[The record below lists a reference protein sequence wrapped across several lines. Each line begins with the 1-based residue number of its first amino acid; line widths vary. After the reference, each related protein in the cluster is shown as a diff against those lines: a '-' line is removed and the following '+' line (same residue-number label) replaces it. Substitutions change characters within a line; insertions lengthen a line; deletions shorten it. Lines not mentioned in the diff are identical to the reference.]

1 MDSRFRGNDGEL
13 IMAIP
18 DFQTLMLPVLETVG
32 DKKEHL
38 FRDIVEILAV
48 KFSLT
53 QDERKI
59 LLPSGRYPT
68 FDNRVGWAKTYLK
81 KAGLVEQTKRSY
93 VSITQR
99 GLDVLASKPSIIN
112 MKFLEKFPEY
122 ISFRDDISE
131 PQQQENDTN
140 KVDITPEESLEEAYV
155 KVTGG
160 LASELLDNIKRC
172 SPAFFERLVVELLLA
187 MGYGG
192 SRAEAGRAIGQSGD
206 GGIDGI
212 IDEDKLGLDSIYIQA
227 KRWEGT
233 VGSPEIQ
240 KFVGAL
246 QGNRAH
252 KGVFITTSDFTKEA
266 KDYVKNIS
274 NKVVLING
282 LTLAKL
288 MIENNVGVSV
298 AATYQVKKIDS
309 DYFVDE

>member
-1 MDSRFRGNDGEL
+1 
-13 IMAIP
+13 MAIP
-18 DFQTLMLPVLETVG
+18 DYQTLMLPLLKRIADKQEHHFSTIVSVLSDE
-32 DKKEHL
+32 
-38 FRDIVEILAV
+38 FN
-48 KFSLT
+48 LT
-53 QDERKI
+53 QDEREC
-59 LLPSGRYPT
+59 LLPSGQMTTIKSRA
-68 FDNRVGWAKTYLK
+68 GWARTYLK
-81 KAGLVEQTKRSY
+81 KAGLLEQPNRGYVKITK
-93 VSITQR
+93 R
-99 GLDVLASKPSIIN
+99 GLDILDQKPDIIN
-112 MKFLEKFPEY
+112 VKLLEQFPEF
-122 ISFRDDISE
+122 IEFRDAGKSGIDIALDKSKISNPVNSE
-131 PQQQENDTN
+131 YS
-140 KVDITPEESLEEAYV
+140 PEETLLTIHENLNLL
-155 KVTGG
+155 
-160 LASELLDNIKRC
+160 LATELLDNIMLC
-172 SPAFFERLVVELLLA
+172 SPSFFERLVVELLLA

-192 SRAEAGRAIGQSGD
+192 SRADAGRAIGQSGD

-227 KRWEGT
+227 KRWEGV
-233 VGSPEIQ
+233 VGRPEIQ

-266 KDYVKNIS
+266 KDYVKNIT

>member
-1 MDSRFRGNDGEL
+1 M
-13 IMAIP
+13 IP
-18 DFQTLMLPVLETVG
+18 DFQSIMLPLLDAVKDG
-32 DKKEHL
+32 REHL
-38 FRDIVEILAV
+38 FRDLVEFLAS
-48 KFSLT
+48 KFNLSS
-53 QDERKI
+53 DERKH

-81 KAGLVEQTKRSY
+81 KAGLLAQSRRSY
-93 VSITQR
+93 ISITDR
-99 GLDVLASKPSIIN
+99 GVDVLASKPASIN
-112 MKFLEKFPEY
+112 MKYLEKFPEY
-122 ISFRDDISE
+122 LAFKDQSSE
-131 PQQQENDTN
+131 ETQKASTSIVTTSE
-140 KVDITPEESLEEAYV
+140 TPEELLEVAFGKLTTSLV
-155 KVTGG
+155 G
-160 LASELLDNIKRC
+160 ELLDNIKSC

-192 SRAEAGRAIGQSGD
+192 SRVEAGRAIGQSGD

-233 VGSPEIQ
+233 VGRPEIQ

-252 KGVFITTSDFTKEA
+252 KGVFITTSDFS
-266 KDYVKNIS
+266 KDAQEYVKNIS

-282 LTLAKL
+282 FTLAKL
-288 MIENNVGVSV
+288 MIENDVGVSTV
-298 AATYQVKKIDS
+298 SIYKVKKIDS

>member
-1 MDSRFRGNDGEL
+1 
-13 IMAIP
+13 MAIP
-18 DFQTLMLPVLETVG
+18 DFQSLMLPLLDAVKDGE
-32 DKKEHL
+32 EHL
-38 FRDIVEILAV
+38 FRDLVESLAA
-48 KFSLT
+48 KFNLSFE
-53 QDERKI
+53 ERKH

-81 KAGLVEQTKRSY
+81 KAGLLAQSRRSY
-93 VSITQR
+93 ISITDR
-99 GLDVLASKPSIIN
+99 GTEVLASKPALIN

-122 ISFRDDISE
+122 LVFKDYQSSE
-131 PQQQENDTN
+131 EAQKTTASIVNNNE
-140 KVDITPEESLEEAYV
+140 TPEELLENAFGKLTTSLI
-155 KVTGG
+155 G
-160 LASELLDNIKRC
+160 ELLENIKSC

-192 SRAEAGRAIGQSGD
+192 SRIEAGRAIGQSGD

-233 VGSPEIQ
+233 VGRPEIQ

-252 KGVFITTSDFTKEA
+252 KGVFITTSEFTKDAQE
-266 KDYVKNIS
+266 YVKNIS

-282 LTLAKL
+282 FTLAKL
-288 MIENNVGVSV
+288 MIENDVGVSTV
-298 AATYQVKKIDS
+298 STYKVKKIDS

>member
-233 VGSPEIQ
+233 VGRPEIQ